1 MSLNPWTKKIL
12 AILIFISQILDPE
25 LNFKGQETIFQT
37 AYKYAVMGDHMS
49 EDHFIKIKQQWQ
61 GL

>member
-1 MSLNPWTKKIL
+1 MSTTKKIL

-37 AYKYAVMGDHMS
+37 AYKYAITGQDHKS
-49 EDHFIKIKQQWQ
+49 EDHFIEIKEQWQ